1 MSKEEAKQIANLTKQ
16 NEGMEASF
24 KTKGIPF
31 VKLSIDS
38 VDPETE
44 LLMLQNYN
52 KYLKEISL
60 ANRPVKV
67 KEEKPAVK
75 EPVQPKADKEDD
87 EEELASFKEAKPDFS
102 TITNM
107 EDIKRAFF
115 SKDYDTFNTLVRQQ
129 PFKFYKSWYKYSHD
143 NDGKPAFVAKNLLRG
158 FVQNLDDYRKYLMV
172 CFKCIIAPNSDKPI
186 QYHYPVYWIVNSND
200 DLKTIIGSIY
210 DDFEFFEVTSDD
222 PERLVIMLREM
233 QKTDD
238 DNDPT
243 LVGEAYLH

>member
-31 VKLSIDS
+31 TKLSIDS

-67 KEEKPAVK
+67 KEEKPPVK
-75 EPVQPKADKEDD
+75 EPIINKKVEKEDD
-87 EEELASFKEAKPDFS
+87 EDEIIRDTKPVFS
-102 TITNM
+102 TIANM

-115 SKDYDTFNTLVRQQ
+115 SKEYKTFNQLVKEH
-129 PFKFYKSWYKYSHD
+129 PFKYYKANYKYADD
-143 NDGKPAFVAKNLLRG
+143 NTGRPAFVAKNLLRG

-172 CFKCIIAPNSDKPI
+172 GFRCISI
-186 QYHYPVYWIVNSND
+186 QENRYSYPSYWIVNSND

-210 DDFEFFEVTSDD
+210 DDFVFIPVVEE
-222 PERLVIMLREM
+222 ERIVRMYRNM
-233 QKTDD
+233 QKNEDETDEA
-238 DNDPT
+238 
-243 LVGEAYLH
+243 LIGEVYLH

>member
-31 VKLSIDS
+31 TKLSIDS

-75 EPVQPKADKEDD
+75 EPIKVAKDDDDD
-87 EEELASFKEAKPDFS
+87 EPSYKEAKPVFS

-129 PFKFYKSWYKYSHD
+129 PFKYYKANYKYADD
-143 NDGKPAFVAKNLLRG
+143 NNGKPAFVAKNLLRG

-186 QYHYPVYWIVNSND
+186 HYKYHAYWIVNSND

-210 DDFEFFEVTSDD
+210 DDFEFFEVDSDD
-222 PERLVIMLREM
+222 PERVVIMLREM
-233 QKTDD
+233 QKNDD

>member
-1 MSKEEAKQIANLTKQ
+1 MSKEELKQIANLTKQ

-24 KTKGIPF
+24 KSKGIPF

-67 KEEKPAVK
+67 KEEKPPVK
-75 EPVQPKADKEDD
+75 EPIINKKVEKED
-87 EEELASFKEAKPDFS
+87 EEENDYASHKEVKPVFS
-102 TITNM
+102 TIANM

-115 SKDYDTFNTLVRQQ
+115 SKEYETFNQLVKEY
-129 PFKFYKSWYKYSHD
+129 PFKYYKANYKYADD
-143 NDGKPAFVAKNLLRG
+143 NTGRPAFVAKNLLRG

-172 CFKCIIAPNSDKPI
+172 CFRCILTNQDTKE
-186 QYHYPVYWIVNSND
+186 YKYPSYWIVNSND
-200 DLKTIIGSIY
+200 ELKSILGSLY
-210 DDFEFFEVTSDD
+210 DDFEFIDITNQE
-222 PERLVIMLREM
+222 ERINIMLKRME
-233 QKTDD
+233 KNIDEKD
-238 DNDPT
+238 SA

>member
-16 NEGMEASF
+16 NEGMEAAF

-67 KEEKPAVK
+67 KEEKPPVK
-75 EPVQPKADKEDD
+75 EPVKVEKEDD
-87 EEELASFKEAKPDFS
+87 EEELVREVKPVFS

-115 SKDYDTFNTLVRQQ
+115 SKDYDTFKTLVSQH
-129 PFKFYKSWYKYSHD
+129 PFKYYKANYKYADD
-143 NDGKPAFVAKNLLRG
+143 NNGRPAFVAKNLLRG

-172 CFKCIIAPNSDKPI
+172 GFRCILTNNDNKE
-186 QYHYPVYWIVNSND
+186 YKYPSYWIVNSND
-200 DLKTIIGSIY
+200 ELKSILGSLY
-210 DDFEFFEVTSDD
+210 DDFEFIDITNQEDKIN
-222 PERLVIMLREM
+222 IMLKRME
-233 QKTDD
+233 KNEDE
-238 DNDPT
+238 NDT
-243 LVGEAYLH
+243 ALVGEAYLH